1 MNIVVNIL
9 IIVGI
14 VFALLS
20 VIGML
25 RMPDTFCRMQ
35 SSTIISTLVVI
46 LVIAGAIVYTAG
58 VLKNI
63 EMVIKL
69 AVLLVFYIVTAPI
82 SGHMLAKGAY
92 RHGVKMNDKIRCDKY
107 GEDMEK

>member
-1 MNIVVNIL
+1 MSIAITLLMIFSL
-9 IIVGI
+9 I
-14 VFALLS
+14 FAVCG

-35 SSTIISTLVVI
+35 TSTIISTLVVV
-46 LVIAGAIVYTAG
+46 LALAGAIVYAAG
-58 VLKNI
+58 VLKNTD
-63 EMVIKL
+63 MVIKL

-82 SGHMLAKGAY
+82 SGHALAKGAY
-92 RHGVKMNDKIRCDKY
+92 RHGTKMTEKHTCDKY